1 MDSKRLLNFAIEQ
14 KMKLELK
21 DSYLCIRNLCQ
32 GNTTVHKI
40 LEQKSLVNLTALC
53 DFLTIMIRAMDNY
66 QRENNKPTVAATNQ
80 SSQDSDIHEHGN
92 SKKGQNGLKKDPTEH
107 KKDPTE
113 PTYEME
119 IDPAELIVLE
129 EDFKNKKTNKF
140 LAGMA

>member
-14 KMKLELK
+14 KMNLELK
-21 DSYLCIRNLCQ
+21 DSYQSIRKLCQ
-32 GNTTVHKI
+32 SNTTVEKI
-40 LEQKSLVNLTALC
+40 LKEESSVDLTALC
-53 DFLTIMIRAMDNY
+53 DLLTIMIRAMDNY

-113 PTYEME
+113 PSYEME
-119 IDPAELIVLE
+119 IDPAELIILE
-129 EDFKNKKTNKF
+129 EDFKNKKTNKI